1 MTHDVHIPALP
12 ESDAPRA
19 AGPHVDRA
27 ERRLCTL
34 EDLEALGVRITHS
47 LARQTAPDREDALWP
62 APRIPFPYEVDPS
75 AAYGRLSRA
84 VRFSLAMEARIEREI
99 AAALAATFA
108 GQGAGQVVS
117 RAIPPRAPPHPGE
130 LTAAV
135 EQAMVEDLSAR
146 REKVRENVIHAIH
159 QGLEESKRPEKLDDL
174 NTFLRE
180 GEGYDHFIGLPLKE
194 AVRIICRDLKVRP
207 DWSAWTHDGFPGASA
222 RATSPR
228 NADDPSESELWLI
241 SADLIPSDRTTL

>member
-1 MTHDVHIPALP
+1 MTHDAHIPALP
-12 ESDAPRA
+12 VSDAPRP

-34 EDLEALGVRITHS
+34 EGLEALGVRITHS

-62 APRIPFPYEVDPS
+62 APRIPFPYEIDPS

-84 VRFSLAMEARIEREI
+84 VRFSLAMEVGIEREI
-99 AAALAATFA
+99 AAALAPTL
-108 GQGAGQVVS
+108 AGQVVS
-117 RAIPPRAPPHPGE
+117 RAIPSRAPPHPGE

-146 REKVRENVIHAIH
+146 REKVRANVIHAIH

-174 NTFLRE
+174 NTVLRE
-180 GEGYDHFIGLPLKE
+180 GEAYDHFIGLPLKE
-194 AVRIICRDLKVRP
+194 AVRIICGDLKVRP
-207 DWSAWTHDGFPGASA
+207 DWSAWTQDGFRGASA
-222 RATSPR
+222 RAASRRT
-228 NADDPSESELWLI
+228 ADDPSESELRLI
-241 SADLIPSDRTTL
+241 STDLIPSDRTRL